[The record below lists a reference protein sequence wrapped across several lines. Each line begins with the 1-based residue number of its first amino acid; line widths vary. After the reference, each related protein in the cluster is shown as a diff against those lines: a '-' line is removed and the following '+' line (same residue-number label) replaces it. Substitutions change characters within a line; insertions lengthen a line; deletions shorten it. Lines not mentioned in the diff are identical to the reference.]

1 MNLLLDTHV
10 LIWWLADP
18 GRLSERARSAI
29 GDGGNIVFVSAVSVW
44 EMAIKSALGKLRRPD
59 DLEAQMKRERFEE
72 LPIRHAHA
80 QAVGDLRLLH
90 RDPFDRMLIA
100 QARAESLTLV
110 TDDAKVLG
118 YGGQMLRA

>member
-18 GRLSERARSAI
+18 SRLSLRAQEAI

-44 EMAIKSALGKLRRPD
+44 EMAIKAALGKLRRPD
-59 DLEAQMKRERFEE
+59 DLDAQMKRERFQE
-72 LPIRHAHA
+72 LPLRHAHA
-80 QAVGDLRLLH
+80 HAVAQLRMLH

-110 TDDAKVLG
+110 TDDATVLG